1 MATPPDIPIPVAGA
15 SGVGDPVPARSRAT
29 GGVSVE
35 FVHLPYWGMRRVEPG
50 GTAAPRPRQA
60 RAALGPRVSV
70 VIPALN
76 EADNLPFVLTKL
88 PEFIDE
94 VILVDGHSTDDTIA
108 VARALRPDVRV
119 VTQTYRGKG
128 NALACGFA
136 MCSGDI
142 IVMLDADGST
152 DPHEIPRFVSALMA
166 GADFVKGSRYMAGGG
181 SEDLTRVRRYGNAFL
196 TGTVNLLF
204 HVRYSDLCYG
214 YVAFWRRCLPLLD
227 VDCTGFEVETLLT
240 LRAARAGL
248 KVAEVP
254 SIEHTRIHGE
264 SNLRTVHDGLRV
276 LRTITGER
284 VAHSEPA
291 QHAPAW
297 AALTGELG
305 RDGTRPAA
313 GVVGVSPSPSAWIP
327 ALQRAAAD
335 DPGMLEGA
343 EVSAVREQVGRPSIV
358 TPTDAELLVI
368 VPSVEVSM
376 WIINRVGGAGAR
388 VMVAPTHHGP
398 GA

>member
-1 MATPPDIPIPVAGA
+1 MAPSPNLP
-15 SGVGDPVPARSRAT
+15 
-29 GGVSVE
+29 VSVAE
-35 FVHLPYWGMRRVEPG
+35 AKHDDGSTRVTSPVTDGLRVDYVHLPYWGMRRIEPG
-50 GTAAPRPRQA
+50 GASAPRPHRV

-76 EADNLPFVLTKL
+76 EADNLPHVLSKL

-119 VTQTYRGKG
+119 VTQTHRGKG

-136 MCSGDI
+136 MSSGDI

-152 DPHEIPRFVSALMA
+152 SPREIPRFISALMT
-166 GADFVKGSRYMAGGG
+166 GADFVKGSRYMKGGG

-196 TGTVNLLF
+196 TGTVNALF
-204 HVRYSDLCYG
+204 HVRYSELCYG
-214 YVAFWRRCLPLLD
+214 YVAFWRRCLPQLD

-254 SIEHTRIHGE
+254 SIEHNRIHGE

-284 VAHSEPA
+284 LAHHETA

-305 RDGTRPAA
+305 YAHGPPAA
-313 GVVGVSPSPSAWIP
+313 GLADFRPSPSARIP
-327 ALQRAAAD
+327 AVRSAPAAD
-335 DPGMLEGA
+335 EPPSGGQPAARQSISTSPDP
-343 EVSAVREQVGRPSIV
+343 
-358 TPTDAELLVI
+358 DLLVI
-368 VPSVEVSM
+368 VPSDEVSM
-376 WIINRVGGAGAR
+376 WIVNRIDASEAR
-388 VMVAPTHHGP
+388 VMVVPTHDGSS
-398 GA
+398 G